1 MTVPHTEFSSPSPQD
16 TLPVAAL
23 LILAAGML
31 DAYTYVGYGGVFA
44 NAMTGNIVIL
54 MIHLAQADFTAAAR
68 YVGPII
74 AYVCG
79 VAVAHTLKEKPFVT
93 WLAYPARASLAIEV
107 AFLALVALF
116 SKGVPDT
123 LVVTGIAFVAAMQ
136 ATAFTRVGTFAF
148 TSVTTSANLR
158 HFAESFMA
166 AVVFRNGPAAWRELF
181 FFASVVV
188 CFFVGA
194 LSGALAT
201 QAFGHVAVWLPVL
214 LLSAALLLSM
224 PWNRRLHAI
233 LQKN

>member
-1 MTVPHTEFSSPSPQD
+1 MTVPHTEFSGPEPQD

-23 LILAAGML
+23 LLLAAGML

-54 MIHLAQADFTAAAR
+54 MIHLAHGDFAGGVR
-68 YVGPII
+68 YVCPIA

-79 VAVAHTLKEKPFVT
+79 VAVAHSLKEKPFVK
-93 WLAYPARASLAIEV
+93 WVAYPARISLAIEV
-107 AFLALVALF
+107 AFLALAAVIP
-116 SKGVPDT
+116 GVPDM
-123 LVVTGIAFVAAMQ
+123 LIVTGIAFVAALQ

-166 AVVFRNGPAAWRELF
+166 ALVFRRGRVAWRELR
-181 FFASVVV
+181 FFATVVG

-194 LSGALAT
+194 LSGAAAAY
-201 QAFGHVAVWLPVL
+201 AFHHAALWLPIG
-214 LLSAALLLSM
+214 LLSAALALCM
-224 PWNRRLHAI
+224 PWNRRVHAI
-233 LQKN
+233 LQRN

>member
-1 MTVPHTEFSSPSPQD
+1 MNVPHPEFSGTAPQE

-54 MIHLAQADFTAAAR
+54 MIHLAHGDFAGGCR
-68 YVGPII
+68 YIYPIA

-79 VAVAHTLKEKPFVT
+79 VAVAHSLKEKPFAK
-93 WLAYPARASLAIEV
+93 WIAYPARISLGIEV
-107 AFLALVALF
+107 VFLALAALIP
-116 SKGVPDT
+116 GLPDPV
-123 LVVTGIAFVAAMQ
+123 VVTGIAFVAAMQ

-166 AVVFRNGPAAWRELF
+166 AVVFRRGNAAWRELT
-181 FFASVVV
+181 FFATVVG
-188 CFFVGA
+188 CFFAGA
-194 LSGALAT
+194 LGGAGMSLAFGHAAIWLPFILLSGAL
-201 QAFGHVAVWLPVL
+201 VL
-214 LLSAALLLSM
+214 CL
-224 PWNRRLHAI
+224 PWNRRVHAI